1 MITLEEI
8 LKREEEQTT
17 IPTEL
22 KERLLTNIF
31 EQIFTLMKQ
40 LDENSTW
47 KLLKKNKNIL
57 KN

>member
-1 MITLEEI
+1 MITLKEI

-47 KLLKKNKNIL
+47 KL
-57 KN
+57 